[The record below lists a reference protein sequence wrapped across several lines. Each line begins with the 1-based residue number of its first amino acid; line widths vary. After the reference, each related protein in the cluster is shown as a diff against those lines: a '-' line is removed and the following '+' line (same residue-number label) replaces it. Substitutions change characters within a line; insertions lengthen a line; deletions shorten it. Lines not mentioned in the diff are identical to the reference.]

1 MAAVK
6 TNVID
11 RYNAWLADPDTEKDP
26 TLLDAFS
33 EGFAQAME
41 WISGQ
46 PRQRDTGD
54 SV

>member
-1 MAAVK
+1 ME

-11 RYNAWLADPDTEKDP
+11 RFNAWRADPDSPGDP
-26 TLLDAFS
+26 SLLGAFA

-46 PRQRDTGD
+46 PRQREVNPD
-54 SV
+54 